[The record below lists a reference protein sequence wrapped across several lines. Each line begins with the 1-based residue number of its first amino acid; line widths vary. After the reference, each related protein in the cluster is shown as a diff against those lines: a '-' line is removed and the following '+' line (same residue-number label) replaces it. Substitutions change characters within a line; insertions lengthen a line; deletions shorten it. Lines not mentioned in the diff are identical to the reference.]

1 MTTSKPPASGP
12 SVPLNRHP
20 SRLKRRVRRLA
31 ALRPR
36 RLDAAICDIIDLRGL
51 SLAVLLHQMPTLP
64 PRVQRRVAAK
74 IEDFLFF
81 HPGKGRRVMKRLAT
95 AIERVAPACRPHL
108 LSALADVASRVR
120 QPPIDLADLGGV
132 ARAVLESK
140 TDLVRKGKAVEIL
153 ACGRTPEHV
162 PLIIHFLQS
171 ALNGIEGYANYQF
184 TETALFALKRLGGES
199 LLRLLV
205 NPSSVEANR
214 QLRLE
219 WRHHAED
226 QLATTVRTLQGLDDQ
241 VPAVLLKVIELS
253 EYALPFIAMVRE
265 GLDHPDKWVRQVA
278 AAALAKMKDQAGF
291 EQIERMLRDPAV
303 EVRLMAISSLG
314 SYSIEA
320 AGEKL
325 TDIALDEAEVPEIRM
340 NALYALYGQKNAAA
354 LATVRQSPSPGIATN
369 AAGLHALLQPREEGL
384 RDLLEEIGS
393 RSSEARAELFPY
405 LLELAQPDDLGRL
418 LQFQEALPETARR
431 EEFLQWLGAFLRK
444 NAGPAL
450 QRALDRLE
458 PSQRQAIRLL
468 IDGRL

>member
-1 MTTSKPPASGP
+1 MTTPKTPVAGPP
-12 SVPLNRHP
+12 VPLNRHL
-20 SRLKRRVRRLA
+20 SRLKRRVLRLA
-31 ALRPR
+31 NLRPG

-51 SLAVLLHQMPTLP
+51 SLAVLLHQMPALP
-64 PRVQRRVAAK
+64 ARVQRRVAAK

-81 HPGKGRRVMKRLAT
+81 HPGKGRRVMKRLVA
-95 AIERVAPACRPHL
+95 AIGRVAPACQPHL
-108 LSALADVASRVR
+108 LAALADVAARVR
-120 QPPIDLADLGGV
+120 QPPIDLADLGSA

-140 TDLVRKGKAVEIL
+140 ADLTRKGKAVEIL

-162 PLIIHFLQS
+162 PLIIHFLQT
-171 ALNGIEGYANYQF
+171 ALGGIEGYANYQF

-205 NPSSVEANR
+205 NPSAVDANR

-219 WRHHAED
+219 WRHHPED
-226 QLATTVRTLQGLDDQ
+226 HLKATVRTLQGLDEQ
-241 VPAVLLKVIELS
+241 VPAVLLKVVELS

-278 AAALAKMKDQAGF
+278 AAAMAKVTDQAGF
-291 EQIERMLRDPAV
+291 EQIDRMLRDPAV

-314 SYSIEA
+314 SYSIETT
-320 AGEKL
+320 GERL
-325 TDIALDEAEVPEIRM
+325 TGIALNEGEVPEIRM
-340 NALYALYGQKNAAA
+340 NALYALYGQKNRGA
-354 LATVRQSPSPGIATN
+354 LETVRQSPSPGIATN

-384 RDLLEEIGS
+384 KDLLEEIGS
-393 RSSEARAELFPY
+393 RPGEARTELFPY

-418 LQFQEALPETARR
+418 LQFQDALPEASRR
-431 EEFLQWLGAFLRK
+431 EEFLGLLGAFLRK

-450 QRALDRLE
+450 ERALERLA
-458 PSQRQAIRLL
+458 PPQRKAVRLL